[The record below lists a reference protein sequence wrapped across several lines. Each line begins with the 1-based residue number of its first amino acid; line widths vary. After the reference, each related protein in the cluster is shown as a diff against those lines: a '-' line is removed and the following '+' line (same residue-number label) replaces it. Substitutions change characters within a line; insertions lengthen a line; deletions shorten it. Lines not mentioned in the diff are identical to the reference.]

1 MSIFIENTET
11 IAAAIATLE
20 RALEEELIEE
30 EIYKDLIAYLKK
42 QKKTYHV
49 KKSHIAQ
56 AYKDLDNMDEY
67 NLTGLE
73 WEDMDDEDR
82 KQVEEQK
89 QDDLY
94 SAAEQLLD
102 EYNASATNE
111 KRRNDLRDWNLKH
124 FKETDDEMLR
134 EAERAADEP
143 YEMLRELEKAVK
155 PMREKRAVKT
165 FEGQEKEDKPYDWG
179 LKWD

>member
-11 IAAAIATLE
+11 IAIAIETVE

-30 EIYKDLIAYLKK
+30 ETYKDLISYLKK

-56 AYKDLDNMDEY
+56 AHKDLDNMDEY

-73 WEDMDDEDR
+73 WEDMDLEDI

-89 QDDLY
+89 SDDLY

-102 EYNASATNE
+102 EFNASTTNE
-111 KRRNDLRDWNLKH
+111 TRRNDLRYWNMKH

-134 EAERAADEP
+134 DAEREADN
-143 YEMLRELEKAVK
+143 
-155 PMREKRAVKT
+155 
-165 FEGQEKEDKPYDWG
+165 PYDWG
-179 LKWD
+179 LNWTTKC

>member
-1 MSIFIENTET
+1 MKLIKIETLLPVYIHNNLREMSIFIENTET
-11 IAAAIATLE
+11 IAMAIATLR
-20 RALEEELIEE
+20 RAVKEKLIEE
-30 EIYKDLIAYLKK
+30 DIYKDLIAYLKK

-73 WEDMDDEDR
+73 WEDMDLEDI

-89 QDDLY
+89 ADDLY

-102 EYNASATNE
+102 EFNASATNE
-111 KRRNDLRDWNLKH
+111 TRRNDLRDWNMKH

-134 EAERAADEP
+134 EAERAADKP
-143 YEMLRELEKAVK
+143 YEMREEKAV
-155 PMREKRAVKT
+155 
-165 FEGQEKEDKPYDWG
+165 KPYDWG